1 MAEYRDADGDGI
13 PDALEGFIPDELSPE
28 RIIEALMAALE
39 AGVRYAVELA
49 SAAGGFFGNPAIFIP
64 WPESLEEVKGKL
76 EKIKLGGKVEDF
88 VEKLNHAAEAAAGG
102 AVDIFISAIRGLS
115 FERAREVLDGGMN
128 AATTFLRET
137 CLEPLKEMMRPI
149 VDSHMGECDE
159 IWEKLVKAFNK
170 VSHFARTPPHTHSLY
185 TLFIVLSPSTDPHM
199 SHRFR
204 LLMILTL
211 ISSSMLLQSAW
222 TASPRSS
229 RTRKPR
235 FVPTPWDPALSFW
248 SLSFQRLLPS
258 RVAHK
263 HQHTVDVRERAP
275 PVGGAAMPPMT
286 TNDR

>member
-1 MAEYRDADGDGI
+1 M
-13 PDALEGFIPDELSPE
+13 EGFIPDELSPE

-170 VSHFARTPPHTHSLY
+170 VSHFAHTPPHTHTLY
-185 TLFIVLSPSTDPHM
+185 TLFIVLSPSTDP
-199 SHRFR
+199 SHV
-204 LLMILTL
+204 T
-211 ISSSMLLQSAW
+211 
-222 TASPRSS
+222 
-229 RTRKPR
+229 
-235 FVPTPWDPALSFW
+235 
-248 SLSFQRLLPS
+248 
-258 RVAHK
+258 
-263 HQHTVDVRERAP
+263 
-275 PVGGAAMPPMT
+275 
-286 TNDR
+286 